1 MRCTINMVRC
11 RPPRRNSD
19 RCEHM
24 TPLMAL
30 PPRSVQVS
38 RQFAFGMKNPERI
51 FPSLPARDERGE
63 SWREGEL
70 MKNGLLSPTLSS
82 FFGEEREKQTT
93 CRTVLASRL
102 T

>member
-1 MRCTINMVRC
+1 
-11 RPPRRNSD
+11 
-19 RCEHM
+19 
-24 TPLMAL
+24 
-30 PPRSVQVS
+30 
-38 RQFAFGMKNPERI
+38 MKNPERI

-63 SWREGEL
+63 SWSEGEL